1 MTAEAALADQWRSL
15 LSRYSRIAHDL
26 DRELQSG
33 HGLTV
38 SEYEALDQLLCRP
51 PCKVRVQDLVESM
64 HLSQSAL
71 SRTVARL
78 EKCGLVERAM
88 CDTDRRG
95 VFVTP
100 TEEGRRVHGE
110 ARPTYLQV
118 LARHLS

>member
-1 MTAEAALADQWRSL
+1 MSADAVLADRWRSL

-26 DRELQSG
+26 DRELQAA

-38 SEYEALDQLLCRP
+38 SDYEALDRLLSEPDR
-51 PCKVRVQDLVESM
+51 KVRVQDLVDDM

-71 SRTVARL
+71 SRAVARL
-78 EKCGLVERAM
+78 EKCGLAHRDM

-100 TEEGRRVHGE
+100 TETGRVVHAE
-110 ARPTYLQV
+110 ARKTYLAV
-118 LARHLS
+118 LSQHLA